1 MRGRRLAVGALLGL
15 LLQLTAI
22 SGHTLCQGHQARALG
37 ETAALR
43 GLLQHTGDRSG
54 LFMDVEP
61 CEALVNIVGDSN
73 TSTVQWGYFTERPT
87 QSLIKSCIDSSSLYV
102 TDGIQFMFAVRS
114 VGPEVKVMHTNDTL
128 VLPPASNI
136 QGVNKTF
143 FQAGYVN
150 VLDCEDNWVD
160 FRQQV
165 VVPTVDAVVMYYRCH
180 LLMAVDGQASTVQT
194 WTFSG
199 STHLPCSVCVSDI
212 ACQAARHACGDSLS
226 NRVPCLRHL
235 SSCTCLHL
243 HIRFWLK
250 LS

>member
-1 MRGRRLAVGALLGL
+1 MRGRHVAVGALLGL
-15 LLQLTAI
+15 LVQLPAL
-22 SGHTLCQGHQARALG
+22 SEAPLCQGHQTRTLG
-37 ETAALR
+37 GTAVLR
-43 GLLQHTGDRSG
+43 GLLQDPGDRAGQFS
-54 LFMDVEP
+54 DVEP

-102 TDGIQFMFAVRS
+102 SDGVQFMFAVFS
-114 VGPEVKVMHTNDTL
+114 ASPQVKVMHTNVTL
-128 VLPPASNI
+128 VLPSTTNI
-136 QGVNKTF
+136 RGVHKTF
-143 FQAGYVN
+143 FQAGFAV

-160 FRQQV
+160 FRQLP